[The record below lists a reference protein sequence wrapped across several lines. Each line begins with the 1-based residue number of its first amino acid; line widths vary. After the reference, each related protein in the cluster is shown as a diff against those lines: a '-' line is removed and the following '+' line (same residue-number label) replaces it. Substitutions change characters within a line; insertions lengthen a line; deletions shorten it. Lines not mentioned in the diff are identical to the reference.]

1 MTQKIALI
9 SSLKFRPAHLSHLIA
24 SYRQFEDL
32 GYQSIL
38 FIHPDFIPFLP
49 IGIHYCTSLNKNI
62 S

>member
-38 FIHPDFIPFLP
+38 FIHPDFIPLIFEVAD
-49 IGIHYCTSLNKNI
+49 Y
-62 S
+62 